1 MAAKQ
6 NAHAGHRDRLK
17 KRFRQEG
24 LDGFEEVQALEL
36 LLFFCIPQGDTNV
49 LAHTLLERFGSFSQ
63 VLEAS
68 TEELEKISGIGTHA
82 STLLTLIKEMSR
94 YYLVSRNETSPI
106 LTTTEACGAFLLPYY
121 VGRMEETV
129 FLICLDSKCKV
140 ICCKQVG
147 QGNVN
152 SAGISVRK
160 IVETAL
166 AANAVSVVLSHN
178 HPSGLAVP
186 SNEDILTTRRIAVAL
201 DAVGIVLAD
210 HIVVADDDFVS
221 LADSDLYHPDS
232 CRLIL

>member
-6 NAHAGHRDRLK
+6 SVHAGHRERLK

-24 LDGFEEVQALEL
+24 LDSFDEVNALEL
-36 LLFFCIPQGDTNV
+36 LLFFCVPQGDTNP
-49 LAHTLLERFGSFSQ
+49 LAHTLLDRFGSFSQ
-63 VLEAS
+63 VLDAPA
-68 TEELEKISGIGTHA
+68 EELEKVPGIGQHA
-82 STLLTLIKEMSR
+82 ATLLTLIKEMAR
-94 YYLVSRNETSPI
+94 YYLVNRNDLCQI
-106 LTTTEACGAFLLPYY
+106 LTTTEACGSFLLPYY
-121 VGRMEETV
+121 VGRLDETV

-178 HPSGLAVP
+178 HPSGLAIP

-221 LADSDLYHPDS
+221 MADSDLYHPDD